1 MNQDLKDRL
10 AQDLRAVLDD
20 AQALAQGGVQSGDA
34 QLDALR
40 SRFADQMQRIRQ
52 QLDGLEDRTLAKA
65 REAAKAADEAVH
77 AHPYTAIGIAA
88 AVGALVGLLVSRR
101 R

>member
-20 AQALAQGGVQSGDA
+20 AQALAQGGAQSGDA

-40 SRFADQMQRIRQ
+40 TRFADQMQRIRQ